1 MKYRKVVNLTGGAV
15 TNMAKEDDTY
25 FDVDKLMA
33 EVAAGKV
40 DDELDLLNNEVCR
53 LTNGNGALR
62 LQPISQDEATCLFDD
77 KVSDESYYL
86 VLTYT
91 NKKLNNTQVRNRFA
105 FVSYA
110 EFYPVYVKPI
120 KLDNTDVVK
129 CVNQKEF
136 RKMLKKLVNEESV
149 IRSMRLARSQ
159 TKNG

>member
-1 MKYRKVVNLTGGAV
+1 MKFQKVVSLTGGAV
-15 TNMAKEDDTY
+15 KTMTKEKDSY
-25 FDVDKLMA
+25 FDIDKLMA
-33 EVAAGKV
+33 EVAAGRV

-53 LTNGNGALR
+53 LTNGNAALR
-62 LQPISQDEATCLFDD
+62 LQPISQDEANCLFGDN
-77 KVSDESYYL
+77 VSDESYYL

-91 NKKLNNTQVRNRFA
+91 NKKLNNSTVRNRFA

-120 KLDNTDVVK
+120 KLDNTDVIK
-129 CVNQKEF
+129 CANQQEF